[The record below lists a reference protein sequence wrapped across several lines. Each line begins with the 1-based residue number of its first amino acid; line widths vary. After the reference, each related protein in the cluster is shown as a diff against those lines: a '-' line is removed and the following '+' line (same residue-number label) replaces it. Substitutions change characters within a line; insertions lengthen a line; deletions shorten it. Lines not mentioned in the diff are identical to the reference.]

1 LTVPFLPK
9 KKIMNIALKRYTNQ
23 KTALELLKRF
33 IQNQHLTKDSY
44 HHLDG
49 LLAEVNSELKNG
61 MISTEDMVEIHS
73 SFEKEF
79 LENTLHGRGFLKP
92 NGYPGDYLF
101 LDGIYTNHT
110 SSDPK
115 YSVWDEYVQQHTAPT
130 AVRNRK
136 EYFKRLVRSKADMKP
151 NLNILNVVSGS
162 GRELEEL
169 YSTLPATTNI
179 KITCVE
185 VDGEAIEFS
194 KELNKKYLDR
204 IDYVHANIFRYRNTN
219 SYDLIWSAGLFD
231 YLNDKAFIMLLKR
244 FKEWQKSK
252 GEIIIGN
259 YNQAY
264 NPSRNYMEILGDWH
278 LIHRTEEELLEL
290 ARKAGFEERQIQVN
304 RLVDNVILYLHICL

>member
-1 LTVPFLPK
+1 
-9 KKIMNIALKRYTNQ
+9 MNVALKRYTNQ
-23 KTALELLKRF
+23 ETALELLKQF

-49 LLAEVNSELKNG
+49 LLAEVNAELKNG
-61 MISTEDMVEIHS
+61 TISKEDMVEIHS
-73 SFEKEF
+73 SFGKEF

-110 SSDPK
+110 STGSK
-115 YSVWDEYVQQHTAPT
+115 YSVWDEYVQQHAAPN

-151 NLNILNVVSGS
+151 DLNILNVVSGS
-162 GRELEEL
+162 GRELKEL
-169 YSTLPATTNI
+169 YSALPATMNI
-179 KITCVE
+179 KTTCVE

-204 IDYVHANIFRYRNTN
+204 IDYVHTNIFRYRNTN

-244 FKEWQKSK
+244 FKEWQKNK

-259 YNQAY
+259 YNETY

-278 LIHRTEEELLEL
+278 LIHRTEEELLAL
-290 ARKAGFEERQIQVN
+290 AIKAGFEENQIQVK